1 MSASQE
7 PKEGSGKQSNLSW
20 VAWPVSH
27 WAITHIQFGSLSTIV
42 MLSYRKANTQSLEEA
57 CSVFHPE
64 TQEFIEHVV
73 PVKVSDFRFI
83 PLSTILLG
91 FFFFFLKPEWLRRES
106 EKSSLHSGIKH
117 FLVSLDQTGD
127 FSGKMSG
134 LWVRPLGYHPNLFT
148 WLLSA
153 LGCPNSAV
161 TQLFAFPQRQHTPPH
176 SRTWIPSLSP
186 SRPSSSHNF
195 WE

>member
-1 MSASQE
+1 MHFTAENRPSWSSRGCSFPEGSYTESWSMSASQE

-91 FFFFFLKPEWLRRES
+91 FFFFFFFEAWMIEKGVWKILSPLWNQTFSGVLRPDWWFQWQDVR
-106 EKSSLHSGIKH
+106 
-117 FLVSLDQTGD
+117 LVSQTP
-127 FSGKMSG
+127 
-134 LWVRPLGYHPNLFT
+134 R
-148 WLLSA
+148 
-153 LGCPNSAV
+153 
-161 TQLFAFPQRQHTPPH
+161 
-176 SRTWIPSLSP
+176 LSP
-186 SRPSSSHNF
+186 QPLHLASVCPGMS
-195 WE
+195 